1 MIYIDSCRKKEDTLR
16 KLYPDAVLIDVTSH
30 ATDQWQQLSPFYPHY
45 NIPVPFSPGV
55 NAACVEG
62 VWQGLKVFEHEDI
75 DLSCFTNGTMHN
87 LKRTVATHGPC
98 IGHRKG
104 VQGTQLLDY
113 VEARKQIFIPTYGWM
128 LQYKA
133 ADLIKQL
140 RKLSATQTVV
150 LLDFNTNADIEDTS
164 KPLSHA
170 SLVKAYAEGLYP
182 YGTTTPKT
190 IQQLT
195 LF

>member
-1 MIYIDSCRKKEDTLR
+1 MILINSRRKKEETLR
-16 KLYPDAVLIDVTSH
+16 KLYPDAMLIDVTSH
-30 ATDQWQQLSPFYPHY
+30 ATDEWQQLSPFYPHY
-45 NIPVPFSPGV
+45 DIPVPFSPEV
-55 NAACVEG
+55 TAACVEG

-75 DLSCFTNGTMHN
+75 DLSCFTNDTMHN

-128 LQYKA
+128 LQHKA
-133 ADLIKQL
+133 TDLIEQL
-140 RKLSATQTVV
+140 DQLSATQTVV
-150 LLDFNTNADIEDTS
+150 LLDYDTNADVEDTT

-170 SLVKAYAEGLYP
+170 SLVKAYIEGLYP
-182 YGTTTPKT
+182 YGTTTQKT
-190 IQQLT
+190 TQQLT

>member
-1 MIYIDSCRKKEDTLR
+1 MILIDSCREKPEPLLR
-16 KLYPDAVLIDVTSH
+16 QHPGALLIDVTSH
-30 ATDQWQQLSPFYPHY
+30 ATDEWQRLSPFFPHY
-45 NIPVPFSPGV
+45 GIPVPFSPGV
-55 NAACVEG
+55 ISASVEG

-75 DLSCFTNGTMHN
+75 DPACFANDTMHG
-87 LKRTVATHGPC
+87 LKRTVDTHGRC
-98 IGHRKG
+98 LGHRKG

-128 LQYKA
+128 LQHKA
-133 ADLIKQL
+133 AALIERL
-140 RKLSATQTVV
+140 RQLSATQTVV
-150 LLDFNTNADIEDTS
+150 LLDFDTNPDIEDTTS
-164 KPLSHA
+164 SLSHA

-190 IQQLT
+190 AQQLT

>member
-1 MIYIDSCRKKEDTLR
+1 MIIIDSCRKKEETLR

-30 ATDQWQQLSPFYPHY
+30 ATDEWQQLSPFYPHY
-45 NIPVPFSPGV
+45 DIPVPFSPEV
-55 NAACVEG
+55 TAACVEG
-62 VWQGLKVFEHEDI
+62 VWQGLKAFEHEDI
-75 DLSCFTNGTMHN
+75 DPSCFANNTMHN

-133 ADLIKQL
+133 SDLIKQL
-140 RKLSATQTVV
+140 RQLSATQTVV
-150 LLDFNTNADIEDTS
+150 LLDFNTNADIEDTTS
-164 KPLSHA
+164 SLSHA
-170 SLVKAYAEGLYP
+170 SLVKAYIEGFYP

-190 IQQLT
+190 AQQLT